1 MEGNHLLS
9 TRWGTR
15 ARPGPRGGRGLLAA
29 ALAALAVL
37 ATLAAGPAA
46 AGEASA
52 PPAPPTLQAVRAVSL
67 PGERVGIEL
76 RFSAPPG
83 EPRSFATEQ
92 PPRIALDF
100 PGVRSALAR
109 KTVAVGK
116 GPVRSVTAVEAGGRT
131 RVVVSLVRPVA
142 YRLERGSGEREDGR
156 LVLVLEGR
164 EATPALAR
172 AGEAAAPETAAHEA
186 RKQEPRR
193 AEAAPKAGPSAARIE
208 QVDFRRG
215 PDGEGRVLV
224 TLSDPAVPVDVDRRG
239 SLVVVS
245 FPGTRLPAKLER
257 RLDVTDFA
265 TPVLTV
271 DAYGED
277 GSSRLEIRARGAF
290 ESLAYQTDGR
300 FVVEIRPKR
309 IARAGTQAQRP
320 RYTGRKLSLNFQDID
335 VRAALQVIAD
345 FTGLNMVVSD
355 SVKGGLSLRLKDVP
369 WDQALDIILRTKGLG
384 MRRMGNVILVAPNE
398 ELAAREKQELE
409 ARKQIADLEPL
420 RSEILQ
426 INYAKAA
433 DLAALIRSKEN
444 SLLSER
450 GTVTVDER
458 TNTLLVRDTA
468 ASLEAIR
475 KVVARL
481 DRPVRQVLIESRIVI
496 ANDDFSRELGMR
508 FGASAARKNGN
519 DGLVSF
525 SGSAEGN
532 DTLVSRALT
541 NIGSTGQPLP
551 VGVPALDDRLSVSL
565 PLQNPAGRFAL
576 AILGKDYLVDLELSA
591 LQAEGRGE
599 IISSPRVITANQKAA
614 LIEQG
619 VEIPYQQAASSG
631 ATSVE
636 FKKAVLSLQVT
647 PQITP
652 DDRIIMDLKVTKDSV
667 GEVFQGVPSIN
678 TREVNTQVLV
688 DNGETV
694 VLGGIYEQTRTH
706 QASKVPFLGDLP
718 VVGALFRSTSRE
730 NKKAELLIFVTPK
743 ILKEGLQAR

>member
-1 MEGNHLLS
+1 MEGNHLWS
-9 TRWGTR
+9 TRWGAR
-15 ARPGPRGGRGLLAA
+15 ARPGPRGTRGGMRGLLAA
-29 ALAALAVL
+29 ALAVLAALAGR
-37 ATLAAGPAA
+37 AAL
-46 AGEASA
+46 AGEGPTPAV
-52 PPAPPTLQAVRAVSL
+52 PPRLEAVRAVSL

-100 PGVRSALAR
+100 PGVRSALPR
-109 KTVAVGK
+109 KTLAVGK
-116 GPVRSVTAVEAGGRT
+116 GPVRAVTAVEAGGRT
-131 RVVVSLVRPVA
+131 RVVVTLVQPA
-142 YRLERGSGEREDGR
+142 TYRLQREDGR
-156 LVLVLEGR
+156 LILVLEGT
-164 EATPALAR
+164 EVAAAR
-172 AGEAAAPETAAHEA
+172 AAGEATREQGPGPAEGEA
-186 RKQEPRR
+186 GSGVRL
-193 AEAAPKAGPSAARIE
+193 AGPSIE
-208 QVDFRRG
+208 EVDFRRG

-245 FPGTRLPAKLER
+245 FPGTRLPEALER

-309 IARAGTQAQRP
+309 VEQATDGAARQP

-355 SVKGGLSLRLKDVP
+355 SVQGGLSLRLKDVP

-384 MRRMGNVILVAPNE
+384 MRRLGNVILVAPNE

-409 ARKQIADLEPL
+409 AREQIAKLEPL

-481 DRPVRQVLIESRIVI
+481 DRPVRQVLIASRIVI

-508 FGASAARKNGN
+508 FGVSAARKNGN
-519 DGLVSF
+519 DGLAAF
-525 SGSAEGN
+525 SGSAEGT
-532 DTLVSRALT
+532 DALVSRALA

-551 VGVPALDDRLSVSL
+551 VGVPTLGDRLSVSL
-565 PLQNPAGRFAL
+565 PVQSPAGRFAL

-619 VEIPYQQAASSG
+619 VEIPYQQAAASG
-631 ATSVE
+631 ATAVS
-636 FKKAVLSLQVT
+636 FKKAVLSLEVT

-652 DDRIIMDLKVTKDSV
+652 DDRIIMDLKVNKDSV
-667 GEVFQGVPSIN
+667 GEVFQGVPSVN

-694 VLGGIYEQTRTH
+694 VLGGIYEQTRTQ
-706 QASKVPFLGDLP
+706 QASKVPLLGDLP
-718 VVGALFRSTSRE
+718 VVGALFRSTSRV

>member
-1 MEGNHLLS
+1 MPEG
-9 TRWGTR
+9 
-15 ARPGPRGGRGLLAA
+15 RPRRGGRGEAGPRGLRASGRAWRGLL
-29 ALAALAVL
+29 LAALAGL
-37 ATLAAGPAA
+37 AGWAALPAQAAPAPAA
-46 AGEASA
+46 QTAQQEA
-52 PPAPPTLQAVRAVSL
+52 PAASRPAARPALREVRAVSL

-83 EPRSFATEQ
+83 EPRSFATER

-100 PGVRSALAR
+100 PGARSALPR
-109 KTVAVGK
+109 KSVRVDK

-131 RVVVSLVRPVA
+131 RVVISLLHPAA
-142 YRLERGSGEREDGR
+142 YQLRREDGR
-156 LVLVLEGR
+156 VILVLEGG
-164 EATPALAR
+164 PAR
-172 AGEAAAPETAAHEA
+172 AAAPAPAARPGPA
-186 RKQEPRR
+186 AGPAQ
-193 AEAAPKAGPSAARIE
+193 AAPQAQAAGPRIE
-208 QVDFRRG
+208 KVDFRRG

-224 TLSDPAVPVDVDRRG
+224 SLSDPAVPVDVDRRG
-239 SLVVVS
+239 DLVVVS
-245 FPGTRLPAKLER
+245 FPGTRLPVALER

-277 GSSRLEIRARGAF
+277 GSSRLEIRAKPPF

-300 FVVEIRPKR
+300 FVVEIKPKR
-309 IARAGTQAQRP
+309 AAQAKGPAKR
-320 RYTGRKLSLNFQDID
+320 RYKGRKLSLNFQDID

-355 SVKGGLSLRLKDVP
+355 SVKGHLSLRLKDVP

-409 ARKQIADLEPL
+409 ARKQIAQLEPL
-420 RSEILQ
+420 RSEVLQ

-433 DLAALIRSKEN
+433 DLAALIRSKDN

-450 GTVTVDER
+450 GTVSVDER

-468 ASLEAIR
+468 ASIEAVR
-475 KVVARL
+475 KLVARL

-508 FGASAARKNGN
+508 FGATAARKNGN

-532 DTLVSRALT
+532 DALVNKALT

-551 VGVPALDDRLSVSL
+551 VGVPALGDRLSVSL
-565 PLQNPAGRFAL
+565 PVQNPAGRFAL

-619 VEIPYQQAASSG
+619 VEIPYQQATSSG

-636 FKKAVLSLQVT
+636 FKKAVLSLEVT

-652 DDRIIMDLKVTKDSV
+652 DDRIIMDLKVSKDSV
-667 GEVFQGVPSIN
+667 GEIFQGVPSIN

-694 VLGGIYEQTRTH
+694 VLGGIYEQTRNH
-706 QASKVPFLGDLP
+706 QASKVPVLGDLP
-718 VVGALFRSTSRE
+718 VVGALFRSTLRE